1 MISEVVEDSQIIS
14 RILDDHIKMLFEFQT
29 MILKRDYICIQFIEI
44 LLYSDEP
51 INKINNQTY
60 KIWNMTRSMDLGRKS
75 FVERVCRIAKGVH
88 TKSVRKNWTTYIW
101 FFGKFE
107 HYLYMDFGLTTYIW
121 VLDLKVGCI

>member
-60 KIWNMTRSMDLGRKS
+60 KI
-75 FVERVCRIAKGVH
+75 
-88 TKSVRKNWTTYIW
+88 
-101 FFGKFE
+101 
-107 HYLYMDFGLTTYIW
+107 
-121 VLDLKVGCI
+121 

>member
-51 INKINNQTY
+51 INEINNQTY
-60 KIWNMTRSMDLGRKS
+60 KI
-75 FVERVCRIAKGVH
+75 
-88 TKSVRKNWTTYIW
+88 
-101 FFGKFE
+101 
-107 HYLYMDFGLTTYIW
+107 
-121 VLDLKVGCI
+121 